1 MFCLVNNFRAS
12 NKGVK
17 TPNTPGLFGPKRSIK
32 RAITFRSNKV
42 KKATERQTRRDWI
55 NQVIRSI
62 LR

>member
-42 KKATERQTRRDWI
+42 KKATERQTRRD
-55 NQVIRSI
+55 
-62 LR
+62 